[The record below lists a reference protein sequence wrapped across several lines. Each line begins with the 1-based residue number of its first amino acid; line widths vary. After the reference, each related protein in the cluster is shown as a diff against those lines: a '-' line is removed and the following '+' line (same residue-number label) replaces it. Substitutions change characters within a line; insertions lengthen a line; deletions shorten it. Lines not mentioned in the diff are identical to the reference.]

1 MERIS
6 LLFPPDS
13 SPVYIFAMPKIYKRA
28 ARRVRG
34 KEILGR
40 ESGGECEELRQGDI
54 WAFLRVTMGWWRK
67 SVLHVGRE
75 EILWRQGC
83 SEFEVLRRRQV

>member
-13 SPVYIFAMPKIYKRA
+13 SPVYIYAMPKIYKRA

-34 KEILGR
+34 KEISGR
-40 ESGGECEELRQGDI
+40 ESGGECEELGHGRI
-54 WAFLRVTMGWWRK
+54 WACLQVVMGW
-67 SVLHVGRE
+67 
-75 EILWRQGC
+75 
-83 SEFEVLRRRQV
+83 